1 MPTPRDRLIFRIVQK
16 VRGIPVAEFLC
27 KRDQVNS
34 LKKTMPKVIPTDGE
48 LVSFD
53 VYEGLNGARQ
63 KKGLPIQW
71 DHVET
76 ILAGSYFMDY

>member
-1 MPTPRDRLIFRIVQK
+1 
-16 VRGIPVAEFLC
+16 
-27 KRDQVNS
+27 
-34 LKKTMPKVIPTDGE
+34 MPKVIPTDGE